1 MKIPHFWKLGRV
13 RDTKIDMNVSNKKLL
28 RVNVVDFYVTVSS
41 FRVTESYSYSE
52 AVLSDVQQELQAGSP
67 FLDLGKVAVFN

>member
-1 MKIPHFWKLGRV
+1 
-13 RDTKIDMNVSNKKLL
+13 MNVSNKKLL
-28 RVNVVDFYVTVSS
+28 RVNVADFYVIVSS